1 MQYSLNKYLEN
12 DACQL
17 NEGDMNLNDLNAN
30 TTDDST
36 L

>member
-1 MQYSLNKYLEN
+1 MQYSLNKYHEN

-17 NEGDMNLNDLNAN
+17 NEVDMNLNDLNA